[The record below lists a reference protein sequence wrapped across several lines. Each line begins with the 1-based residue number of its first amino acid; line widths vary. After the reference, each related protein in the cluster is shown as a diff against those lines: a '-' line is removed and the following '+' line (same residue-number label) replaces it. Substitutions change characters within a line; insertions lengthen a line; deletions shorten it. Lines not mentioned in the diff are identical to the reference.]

1 MFSKKSTFLSI
12 FFIFPLSCSQ
22 KFMYIKNVNRFLD
35 IYQFTHFRKFL
46 EEYQAVRVKAEPG
59 FTRTEICNLL
69 GLEKS
74 RSYFAD
80 VLRGKK
86 VSPRMVQK
94 FIEILELDKKEAK
107 YFETL
112 VEFDQA
118 KSDSA
123 RQTAMQEILKQHPN
137 PQHIVNED
145 AYEYYSHWY
154 NSALFAI
161 LDAMDITDDMTP
173 VQKRIF
179 PKIPLGK
186 LKESLALLE
195 RLGLARKNESGL
207 WKPTQESISSG
218 PYNNAELIKRE
229 CSTVEYSNAKN
240 ALAATIESL
249 NQNAS
254 YALYTVEREV
264 IPLITDK
271 PSARYY
277 FDMLSLF
284 FQELAKVKAGDAINL
299 TSYANILDE
308 LAVKLPHIEES
319 LLEIMTLKS
328 DIELNV
334 NMALLLS
341 HLVNTITK
349 E

>member
-1 MFSKKSTFLSI
+1 MFSNFFQIITHYSSKKTILVT
-12 FFIFPLSCSQ
+12 
-22 KFMYIKNVNRFLD
+22 VNRYLD

-46 EEYQAVRVKAEPG
+46 EEYQAARAKEEPN

-112 VEFDQA
+112 VRLDQA
-118 KSDSA
+118 KSDA
-123 RQTAMQEILKQHPN
+123 IRNAAMQELLKLHPN
-137 PQHIVNED
+137 PQHILNED

-161 LDAMDITDDMTP
+161 LDAMDVDDDMTP

-179 PKIPLGK
+179 PKVPLGK
-186 LKESLALLE
+186 LKESLSLLE
-195 RLGLARKNESGL
+195 RLGLIRKNEAGF

-218 PYNNAELIKRE
+218 PYNNAELIKQYQLQCFELSKQALMTPPKRPTVM
-229 CSTVEYSNAKN
+229 STLTFSISSEAYKK
-240 ALAATIESL
+240 LEEEL
-249 NQNAS
+249 Q
-254 YALYTVEREV
+254 EF
-264 IPLITDK
+264 K
-271 PSARYY
+271 KKAR
-277 FDMLSLF
+277 
-284 FQELAKVKAGDAINL
+284 QIIAGDKEKADGVYQMNIHLFSNL
-299 TSYANILDE
+299 E
-308 LAVKLPHIEES
+308 
-319 LLEIMTLKS
+319 
-328 DIELNV
+328 
-334 NMALLLS
+334 
-341 HLVNTITK
+341 
-349 E
+349 